1 MYEAADSPATAAK
14 RNSELKLIRE
24 LKQVHQEKED
34 AFRQVVRL
42 REQIQ
47 KLQKHHDFES
57 QKERTAQELQHLVE
71 IADRNGD
78 RAALKWAREQATV
91 TKSTTKGPFS
101 KVCLS
106 LIRYEMPHPF
116 LVVVNAQQSVSPLR
130 SRLH

>member
-1 MYEAADSPATAAK
+1 MEPGPPASRKAFLSSMYEAADSPATAVK

-47 KLQKHHDFES
+47 KLQKHRDSES
-57 QKERTAQELQHLVE
+57 QRERTVQELQHLVE

-78 RAALKWAREQATV
+78 RAALKWAREQASAS
-91 TKSTTKGPFS
+91 KSMTKGLFS
-101 KVCLS
+101 KVCL
-106 LIRYEMPHPF
+106 F
-116 LVVVNAQQSVSPLR
+116 LYAS
-130 SRLH
+130 

>member
-1 MYEAADSPATAAK
+1 MYDSADSPATADK

-57 QKERTAQELQHLVE
+57 QKGRTAEELQHLVE

-78 RAALKWAREQATV
+78 RAALKWARDKASAS
-91 TKSTTKGPFS
+91 KSASNGPFG
-101 KVCLS
+101 KVGCLS
-106 LIRYEMPHPF
+106 LRRDIVCEI
-116 LVVVNAQQSVSPLR
+116 V
-130 SRLH
+130 